1 MPSTD
6 LQLDWLRAFVA
17 AVDAGSLTAA
27 GALVHRSQ
35 SALSMQIAKL
45 EQAVGQAVLVR
56 TPRRLDL
63 TPAGR
68 ELLGHARRLIAQHD
82 EAVQALRRETLH
94 GRLTIGVP
102 EDYALP
108 YLTPVL
114 RDFAGRHTAVELTL
128 VCQQSTVLIPRVT
141 RGEVDVA
148 VVTRDRAGRGQALF
162 DEPLAWF
169 GAPRFEAW
177 RQTPLP
183 VAVYESGSLAR
194 KAALTALSALKRPH
208 RIVCD
213 SASPAGM
220 LAAVESG
227 LAIALF
233 TRCSV
238 PEGMELLDERHGMP
252 PATSLPAMSV
262 VLMRSRA
269 SAGSAAA
276 DAFAGQVLCTLARS
290 RTGSTMLRRR
300 LRPLLL
306 LLVCAALTGTSGAW
320 AADPLRIG
328 SKRFTESYILAEVLA
343 QTVRADDPSAK
354 VEIRQG
360 LGNTAIVHA
369 ALKAG
374 SIDVYPEYL
383 GTIER
388 EILGHAATGAPLD
401 QLQAELRP
409 LGLAIGVPLGFNNG
423 YALAMRSAQ
432 ARELGVTALSQLKGQ
447 PALKLGLSNEFLGRA
462 DGWPGLSTRY
472 AMPQQPTGLDHGLAY
487 HALADAQIDV
497 TDVYTT
503 DAQIAALDLT
513 VLTDDGR
520 FFPRYDAVLLY
531 RLDLPQRQ
539 PRAWAA
545 LQTLRGRIDE
555 AAMIAMN
562 AQAEVKRQPFDAI
575 ARAFLASRGPASAPA
590 STPSSAKAEPA
601 QPARSGVWS
610 RLTGPDLGR
619 LTLQHLALVL
629 GAVALATLVGV
640 PLAVALHPWPRW
652 RESLLAICA
661 LLQTV
666 PSLAMLAL
674 LIWAMDRI
682 GPVPAMVA
690 LTLYALLPVLR
701 NCTVGLSEVSEGL
714 TTAAKA
720 LGLTRGQVLRS
731 VQLPLALP
739 VMLAGLR
746 TATSLSV
753 GTATMAAFIGA
764 GGYGERIVT
773 GLALN
778 DQTLLLAGALPA
790 AALALLFEGV
800 FGLMA
805 WRLARSRGA

>member
-1 MPSTD
+1 MT
-6 LQLDWLRAFVA
+6 
-17 AVDAGSLTAA
+17 
-27 GALVHRSQ
+27 
-35 SALSMQIAKL
+35 
-45 EQAVGQAVLVR
+45 
-56 TPRRLDL
+56 
-63 TPAGR
+63 
-68 ELLGHARRLIAQHD
+68 
-82 EAVQALRRETLH
+82 TL
-94 GRLTIGVP
+94 
-102 EDYALP
+102 
-108 YLTPVL
+108 
-114 RDFAGRHTAVELTL
+114 
-128 VCQQSTVLIPRVT
+128 
-141 RGEVDVA
+141 
-148 VVTRDRAGRGQALF
+148 
-162 DEPLAWF
+162 
-169 GAPRFEAW
+169 
-177 RQTPLP
+177 
-183 VAVYESGSLAR
+183 
-194 KAALTALSALKRPH
+194 
-208 RIVCD
+208 
-213 SASPAGM
+213 
-220 LAAVESG
+220 
-227 LAIALF
+227 
-233 TRCSV
+233 
-238 PEGMELLDERHGMP
+238 
-252 PATSLPAMSV
+252 
-262 VLMRSRA
+262 
-269 SAGSAAA
+269 
-276 DAFAGQVLCTLARS
+276 
-290 RTGSTMLRRR
+290 RR

-306 LLVCAALTGTSGAW
+306 LLVCAAIAGWPRAW
-320 AADPLRIG
+320 AAEPLRIG

-343 QTVRADDPSAK
+343 QTVRADDASAA
-354 VEIRQG
+354 VEVRQG

-388 EILGHAATGAPLD
+388 EILGHATTGAPLD

-423 YALAMRSAQ
+423 YALAMRTAQ
-432 ARELGVTALSQLKGQ
+432 ARELGITALSQLKRQ
-447 PALKLGLSNEFLGRA
+447 PALRFGLSNEFLGRA
-462 DGWPGLSTRY
+462 DGWPGLSRRY
-472 AMPQQPTGLDHGLAY
+472 ALPQSPTGLDHGLAY
-487 HALADAQIDV
+487 RALADGQIDV

-503 DAQIAALDLT
+503 DSQIGALQLT
-513 VLTDDGR
+513 VLADDAR

-531 RLDLPQRQ
+531 RLDLPQRH

-545 LQTLRGRIDE
+545 LQTLEGRIDE

-562 AQAEVKRQPFDAI
+562 AQAEVRRQPFDAI
-575 ARAFLASRGPASAPA
+575 ASEFLARRASHDAQGNEQGNERGEAQGGAQGEARDAAALEPAAAPA
-590 STPSSAKAEPA
+590 AAPA
-601 QPARSGVWS
+601 ATGLWA

-652 RESLLAICA
+652 RETLLAACA

-682 GPVPAMVA
+682 GPAPALVA

-701 NCTVGLSEVSEGL
+701 NCTVGLSEVPVGL
-714 TTAAKA
+714 TTAARA

-790 AALALLFEGV
+790 AALALLLEAA
-800 FGLMA
+800 FGALA
-805 WRLARSRGA
+805 WGLARRRGG

>member
-1 MPSTD
+1 MT
-6 LQLDWLRAFVA
+6 
-17 AVDAGSLTAA
+17 
-27 GALVHRSQ
+27 
-35 SALSMQIAKL
+35 
-45 EQAVGQAVLVR
+45 
-56 TPRRLDL
+56 
-63 TPAGR
+63 
-68 ELLGHARRLIAQHD
+68 
-82 EAVQALRRETLH
+82 TL
-94 GRLTIGVP
+94 
-102 EDYALP
+102 
-108 YLTPVL
+108 
-114 RDFAGRHTAVELTL
+114 
-128 VCQQSTVLIPRVT
+128 
-141 RGEVDVA
+141 
-148 VVTRDRAGRGQALF
+148 
-162 DEPLAWF
+162 
-169 GAPRFEAW
+169 
-177 RQTPLP
+177 
-183 VAVYESGSLAR
+183 
-194 KAALTALSALKRPH
+194 
-208 RIVCD
+208 
-213 SASPAGM
+213 
-220 LAAVESG
+220 
-227 LAIALF
+227 
-233 TRCSV
+233 
-238 PEGMELLDERHGMP
+238 
-252 PATSLPAMSV
+252 
-262 VLMRSRA
+262 
-269 SAGSAAA
+269 
-276 DAFAGQVLCTLARS
+276 
-290 RTGSTMLRRR
+290 RR

-306 LLVCAALTGTSGAW
+306 LLVCAAIAGWPRAW
-320 AADPLRIG
+320 AAEPLRIG

-343 QTVRADDPSAK
+343 QTVRADDASAA
-354 VEIRQG
+354 VEVRQG

-383 GTIER
+383 GTVER
-388 EILGHAATGAPLD
+388 EILGHATTGAPLD

-423 YALAMRSAQ
+423 YALAMRTAQ
-432 ARELGVTALSQLKGQ
+432 ARELGITALSQLKRQ
-447 PALKLGLSNEFLGRA
+447 PALRFGLSNEFLGRA
-462 DGWPGLSTRY
+462 DGWPGLSRRY
-472 AMPQQPTGLDHGLAY
+472 ALPQSPTGLDHGLAY
-487 HALADAQIDV
+487 RALADGQIDV

-503 DAQIAALDLT
+503 DSQIGALQLT
-513 VLTDDGR
+513 VLADDAR

-531 RLDLPQRQ
+531 RLDMPQRH

-545 LQTLRGRIDE
+545 LQTLEGRIDE

-562 AQAEVKRQPFDAI
+562 AQAEVRRQPFDAI
-575 ARAFLASRGPASAPA
+575 ASEFLARRASHDAQGNEQGNERGEAQGGAQGEARDAAALEPAAAPA
-590 STPSSAKAEPA
+590 ATGLWA
-601 QPARSGVWS
+601 

-652 RESLLAICA
+652 RETLLAACA

-682 GPVPAMVA
+682 GPAPALVA

-701 NCTVGLSEVSEGL
+701 NCTVGLSEVPVGL
-714 TTAAKA
+714 TTAARA

-790 AALALLFEGV
+790 AALALLLEAA
-800 FGLMA
+800 FGALA
-805 WRLARSRGA
+805 WGLARRRGG

>member
-1 MPSTD
+1 M
-6 LQLDWLRAFVA
+6 
-17 AVDAGSLTAA
+17 
-27 GALVHRSQ
+27 
-35 SALSMQIAKL
+35 M
-45 EQAVGQAVLVR
+45 
-56 TPRRLDL
+56 
-63 TPAGR
+63 
-68 ELLGHARRLIAQHD
+68 LL
-82 EAVQALRRETLH
+82 
-94 GRLTIGVP
+94 
-102 EDYALP
+102 
-108 YLTPVL
+108 
-114 RDFAGRHTAVELTL
+114 
-128 VCQQSTVLIPRVT
+128 
-141 RGEVDVA
+141 
-148 VVTRDRAGRGQALF
+148 
-162 DEPLAWF
+162 
-169 GAPRFEAW
+169 
-177 RQTPLP
+177 
-183 VAVYESGSLAR
+183 
-194 KAALTALSALKRPH
+194 
-208 RIVCD
+208 
-213 SASPAGM
+213 
-220 LAAVESG
+220 
-227 LAIALF
+227 
-233 TRCSV
+233 
-238 PEGMELLDERHGMP
+238 
-252 PATSLPAMSV
+252 
-262 VLMRSRA
+262 
-269 SAGSAAA
+269 
-276 DAFAGQVLCTLARS
+276 
-290 RTGSTMLRRR
+290 RR
-300 LRPLLL
+300 LRPLLF
-306 LLVCAALTGTSGAW
+306 LLVCAALTGAPHAQ
-320 AADPLRIG
+320 AAEPLRIG

-343 QTVRADDPSAK
+343 QTVRADDPSAE
-354 VEIRQG
+354 VAVRQG

-388 EILGHAATGAPLD
+388 EILGHATTGAPLD

-432 ARELGVTALSQLKGQ
+432 ARELGLHALSQLKGQ

-462 DGWPGLSTRY
+462 DGWPGLSKRY
-472 AMPQQPTGLDHGLAY
+472 ALPQTPTGLDHGLAY
-487 HALADAQIDV
+487 RALADAQIDV

-513 VLTDDGR
+513 VLADDGH

-531 RLDLPQRQ
+531 RVDLPQRH

-545 LQTLRGRIDE
+545 LQALRGRIDE
-555 AAMIAMN
+555 TAMIAMN
-562 AQAEVKRQPFDAI
+562 ARAEVQRQPFDAI
-575 ARAFLASRGPASAPA
+575 ARAFVATHGPASPA
-590 STPSSAKAEPA
+590 AASSASSSALSTGSPTSAAASSPGPAEPA
-601 QPARSGVWS
+601 KSDLWS
-610 RLTGPDLGR
+610 RLAGPDLGR
-619 LTLQHLALVL
+619 LTVQHLALVL
-629 GAVALATLVGV
+629 GSVALATLIGV

-652 RESLLAICA
+652 REALLAVCA

-674 LIWAMDRI
+674 LIWATNRI
-682 GPVPAMVA
+682 GPVPALVA

>member
-1 MPSTD
+1 M
-6 LQLDWLRAFVA
+6 
-17 AVDAGSLTAA
+17 
-27 GALVHRSQ
+27 
-35 SALSMQIAKL
+35 M
-45 EQAVGQAVLVR
+45 
-56 TPRRLDL
+56 
-63 TPAGR
+63 
-68 ELLGHARRLIAQHD
+68 LL
-82 EAVQALRRETLH
+82 
-94 GRLTIGVP
+94 
-102 EDYALP
+102 
-108 YLTPVL
+108 
-114 RDFAGRHTAVELTL
+114 
-128 VCQQSTVLIPRVT
+128 
-141 RGEVDVA
+141 
-148 VVTRDRAGRGQALF
+148 
-162 DEPLAWF
+162 
-169 GAPRFEAW
+169 
-177 RQTPLP
+177 
-183 VAVYESGSLAR
+183 
-194 KAALTALSALKRPH
+194 
-208 RIVCD
+208 
-213 SASPAGM
+213 
-220 LAAVESG
+220 
-227 LAIALF
+227 
-233 TRCSV
+233 
-238 PEGMELLDERHGMP
+238 
-252 PATSLPAMSV
+252 
-262 VLMRSRA
+262 
-269 SAGSAAA
+269 
-276 DAFAGQVLCTLARS
+276 
-290 RTGSTMLRRR
+290 RR

-306 LLVCAALTGTSGAW
+306 LLVCAALTGAPGAW
-320 AADPLRIG
+320 AAEPLRIG
-328 SKRFTESYILAEVLA
+328 SKRFTESYILAEVIA
-343 QTVRADDPSAK
+343 QTVRADDPGAE

-388 EILGHAATGAPLD
+388 EILGHATTGAPLE

-432 ARELGVTALSQLKGQ
+432 ARELGLTALSQLKGQ

-462 DGWPGLSTRY
+462 DGWPGLMTRY
-472 AMPQQPTGLDHGLAY
+472 ALPQTPTGLDHGLAY
-487 HALADAQIDV
+487 RALADAQIDV

-513 VLTDDGR
+513 VLADDGR

-531 RLDLPQRQ
+531 RIDLPQRH

-555 AAMIAMN
+555 TAMIAMN

-575 ARAFLASRGPASAPA
+575 AREFLAKRGTTSG
-590 STPSSAKAEPA
+590 SAEPVE
-601 QPARSGVWS
+601 SGLWT

-619 LTLQHLALVL
+619 LTGQHLALVL

-652 RESLLAICA
+652 REALLAVCA

-674 LIWAMDRI
+674 LIWAMNRI
-682 GPVPAMVA
+682 GPVPALVA

-701 NCTVGLSEVSEGL
+701 NCTVGLSEVPEGL

-746 TATSLSV
+746 TAASLSV

-805 WRLARSRGA
+805 WTLAKSRGA

>member
-1 MPSTD
+1 M
-6 LQLDWLRAFVA
+6 
-17 AVDAGSLTAA
+17 
-27 GALVHRSQ
+27 
-35 SALSMQIAKL
+35 M
-45 EQAVGQAVLVR
+45 
-56 TPRRLDL
+56 
-63 TPAGR
+63 
-68 ELLGHARRLIAQHD
+68 LL
-82 EAVQALRRETLH
+82 
-94 GRLTIGVP
+94 
-102 EDYALP
+102 
-108 YLTPVL
+108 
-114 RDFAGRHTAVELTL
+114 
-128 VCQQSTVLIPRVT
+128 
-141 RGEVDVA
+141 
-148 VVTRDRAGRGQALF
+148 
-162 DEPLAWF
+162 
-169 GAPRFEAW
+169 
-177 RQTPLP
+177 
-183 VAVYESGSLAR
+183 
-194 KAALTALSALKRPH
+194 
-208 RIVCD
+208 
-213 SASPAGM
+213 
-220 LAAVESG
+220 
-227 LAIALF
+227 
-233 TRCSV
+233 
-238 PEGMELLDERHGMP
+238 
-252 PATSLPAMSV
+252 
-262 VLMRSRA
+262 
-269 SAGSAAA
+269 
-276 DAFAGQVLCTLARS
+276 
-290 RTGSTMLRRR
+290 RR
-300 LRPLLL
+300 LRPFLL
-306 LLVCAALTGTSGAW
+306 LLVCAALAGAPGAW
-320 AADPLRIG
+320 AGEPLRIG

-343 QTVRADDPSAK
+343 QTVRADDPSVD

-432 ARELGVTALSQLKGQ
+432 ARELGLTTLSQLK
-447 PALKLGLSNEFLGRA
+447 ARATLKLGLSNEFLGRA
-462 DGWPGLSTRY
+462 DGWPGLSKRY
-472 AMPQQPTGLDHGLAY
+472 ALPQTPTGLDHGLAY
-487 HALADAQIDV
+487 RALADAQIDV

-503 DAQIAALDLT
+503 DAQIAALDLA
-513 VLTDDGR
+513 VLADDGQ

-531 RLDLPQRQ
+531 RLDLPQRH

-555 AAMIAMN
+555 NAMIAMN

-575 ARAFLASRGPASAPA
+575 AREFLAKRDPASAQ
-590 STPSSAKAEPA
+590 SAEQVK
-601 QPARSGVWS
+601 SGLWS
-610 RLTGPDLGR
+610 RLIGPDLGR

-652 RESLLAICA
+652 REALLAVCA

-674 LIWAMDRI
+674 LIWAMNRI
-682 GPVPAMVA
+682 GPVPALVA

-701 NCTVGLSEVSEGL
+701 NCTVGLSEVPEGL
-714 TTAAKA
+714 TTAARA

-790 AALALLFEGV
+790 AALALLFEAA

-805 WRLARSRGA
+805 WGLARSRGA

>member
-1 MPSTD
+1 MT
-6 LQLDWLRAFVA
+6 
-17 AVDAGSLTAA
+17 
-27 GALVHRSQ
+27 
-35 SALSMQIAKL
+35 
-45 EQAVGQAVLVR
+45 
-56 TPRRLDL
+56 
-63 TPAGR
+63 
-68 ELLGHARRLIAQHD
+68 LI
-82 EAVQALRRETLH
+82 
-94 GRLTIGVP
+94 
-102 EDYALP
+102 
-108 YLTPVL
+108 
-114 RDFAGRHTAVELTL
+114 
-128 VCQQSTVLIPRVT
+128 
-141 RGEVDVA
+141 
-148 VVTRDRAGRGQALF
+148 
-162 DEPLAWF
+162 
-169 GAPRFEAW
+169 
-177 RQTPLP
+177 
-183 VAVYESGSLAR
+183 
-194 KAALTALSALKRPH
+194 
-208 RIVCD
+208 
-213 SASPAGM
+213 
-220 LAAVESG
+220 
-227 LAIALF
+227 
-233 TRCSV
+233 
-238 PEGMELLDERHGMP
+238 
-252 PATSLPAMSV
+252 
-262 VLMRSRA
+262 
-269 SAGSAAA
+269 
-276 DAFAGQVLCTLARS
+276 
-290 RTGSTMLRRR
+290 RR

-306 LLVCAALTGTSGAW
+306 LMACAALAGASGAW
-320 AADPLRIG
+320 AGEPLRIG

-343 QTVRADDPSAK
+343 QTVRADDRSAE
-354 VEIRQG
+354 VEVRQG

-423 YALAMRSAQ
+423 YALAMRSSQ
-432 ARELGVTALSQLKGQ
+432 ARELGLSTLSQLKAQ
-447 PALKLGLSNEFLGRA
+447 AALKLGLSNEFLGRA
-462 DGWPGLSTRY
+462 DGWPGLSKRY
-472 AMPQQPTGLDHGLAY
+472 ALPQTPTGLDHGLAY
-487 HALADAQIDV
+487 RALADAQIDV

-513 VLTDDGR
+513 VLTDDGH

-531 RLDLPQRQ
+531 RLDLPQRH

-555 AAMIAMN
+555 AAMIRMN
-562 AQAEVKRQPFDAI
+562 AQAEVRRQPFDAI
-575 ARAFLASRGPASAPA
+575 AREFLTKRDSASAAPA
-590 STPSSAKAEPA
+590 PSTTTSGSAPVG
-601 QPARSGVWS
+601 PVRSGVWS

-652 RESLLAICA
+652 REALLAVCA

-674 LIWAMDRI
+674 LIWAMNRI
-682 GPVPAMVA
+682 GPVPALVA

-701 NCTVGLSEVSEGL
+701 NCTVGLSEVPEGL
-714 TTAAKA
+714 TTAARA

-790 AALALLFEGV
+790 AALALVFESA

-805 WRLARSRGA
+805 WRLASSRGA